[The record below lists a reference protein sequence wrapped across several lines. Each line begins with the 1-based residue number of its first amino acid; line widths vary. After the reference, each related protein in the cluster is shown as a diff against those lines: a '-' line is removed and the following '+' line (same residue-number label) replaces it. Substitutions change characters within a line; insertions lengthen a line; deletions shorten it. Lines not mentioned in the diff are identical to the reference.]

1 MILDFIIS
9 NFELIVFICLSLIVV
24 SCLIIFYIQN
34 NFISN
39 TSKNLEN
46 LSNSFKSNNIELAD
60 YLHSL
65 SGVIEVNKKTMDK
78 LTEKINS
85 LEKEITRMIDVK
97 GSDDMLS
104 LGIEL
109 ARGGESKETIK
120 EKTGLSDDEIET
132 LYTYHR
138 NLKD

>member
-9 NFELIVFICLSLIVV
+9 NFELIVFICLALIVV

-39 TSKNLEN
+39 TSKNLDN
-46 LSNSFKSNNIELAD
+46 LSNSFKTNNIELAD

-65 SGVIEVNKKTMDK
+65 SGVIDANKKTMDK
-78 LTEKINS
+78 LTEKI
-85 LEKEITRMIDVK
+85 RMTDVK
-97 GSDDMLS
+97 GGDDMLS

-109 ARGGESKETIK
+109 ARSGESKETIK
-120 EKTGLSDDEIET
+120 EKTGLSDDEIEV